1 MWVAAL
7 GKMLTETSYCEIIMG
22 TSRALSGHS
31 YVAAILEIRALS
43 VSVSVKPSYVAVIL
57 ETRALSVSVKPSYV
71 AAILE
76 IRALSVSAK
85 NTLSAQ

>member
-7 GKMLTETSYCEIIMG
+7 GQMLTETSYREIVTG

-43 VSVSVKPSYVAVIL
+43 VSRTRVEEVDQSPMNNTPCKTIYL
-57 ETRALSVSVKPSYV
+57 ECAMIVWKVRQKFPGSENFWGVRP
-71 AAILE
+71 
-76 IRALSVSAK
+76 
-85 NTLSAQ
+85 